1 MNNTDTTNH
10 TALDHLNALLD
21 IDNQSDDC
29 PVAIDLV
36 DIMCGA
42 TADDAFGAESVHFLW
57 MVQLVGQ
64 LDTNDPDVMAFY
76 RDLGVCPEH
85 HTDLD
90 ICSESD
96 LDCVND

>member
-1 MNNTDTTNH
+1 
-10 TALDHLNALLD
+10 
-21 IDNQSDDC
+21 
-29 PVAIDLV
+29 
-36 DIMCGA
+36 
-42 TADDAFGAESVHFLW
+42 

-64 LDTNDPDVMAFY
+64 LDTNDPDVMSFY